1 MIYSRAKSFYITIL
15 NTIKE
20 IILHKNK
27 HMNPQMKT
35 QFLNRIE
42 DSFSQSS
49 QQPPKM
55 TVTTDYELWSLLFQ
69 NSNSRG
75 SLKLSKAE
83 AYFDLVK
90 RHRLATLTKNDSY
103 LDGGILA
110 LAKAWRWDRNTVKKF
125 IDSLC
130 AIGAAT
136 MEKVGNKTVILITN
150 VSYLPQY
157 GSDA

>member
-1 MIYSRAKSFYITIL
+1 M
-15 NTIKE
+15 NTQN
-20 IILHKNK
+20 KN
-27 HMNPQMKT
+27 HA
-35 QFLNRIE
+35 E

-55 TVTTDYELWSLLFQ
+55 TVSTDYDLWSMLFKDSSSQ
-69 NSNSRG
+69 G
-75 SLKLSKAE
+75 SHKLSKAE
-83 AYFDLVK
+83 AYFDLIR

-110 LAKAWRWDRNTVKKF
+110 LAKAWLWDRNTVKKF

-130 AIGAAT
+130 SIGAAT
-136 MEKVGNKTVILITN
+136 IKKVGNKTAIFITN
-150 VSYLPQY
+150 VTYLPKD

>member
-1 MIYSRAKSFYITIL
+1 M
-15 NTIKE
+15 NTQNFN
-20 IILHKNK
+20 HA
-27 HMNPQMKT
+27 
-35 QFLNRIE
+35 E
-42 DSFSQSS
+42 DCYSQSS

-55 TVTTDYELWSLLFQ
+55 TVSMDYDLWSMLFKDSSSQ
-69 NSNSRG
+69 G
-75 SLKLSKAE
+75 PHKLSKAE
-83 AYFDLVK
+83 AYFDLVE

-110 LAKAWRWDRNTVKKF
+110 LAKAWLWDRNTVKKF

-130 AIGAAT
+130 SIGAAT

>member
-1 MIYSRAKSFYITIL
+1 M
-15 NTIKE
+15 NTQN
-20 IILHKNK
+20 KN
-27 HMNPQMKT
+27 HA
-35 QFLNRIE
+35 E

-55 TVTTDYELWSLLFQ
+55 TVSTDYDLWSMLFTDSSSQ
-69 NSNSRG
+69 G
-75 SLKLSKAE
+75 SHKLSKAE
-83 AYFDLVK
+83 AYFDLVR

-110 LAKAWRWDRNTVKKF
+110 LAKAWLWDRNTVKKF

-130 AIGAAT
+130 SIGAAT
-136 MEKVGNKTVILITN
+136 IKKVGNKTAIFITN
-150 VSYLPQY
+150 VTYLPQD

>member
-1 MIYSRAKSFYITIL
+1 M
-15 NTIKE
+15 NTQNFN
-20 IILHKNK
+20 HA
-27 HMNPQMKT
+27 
-35 QFLNRIE
+35 E
-42 DSFSQSS
+42 DCYSQSS

-55 TVTTDYELWSLLFQ
+55 TVSTDYDLWSMLFKDSSSQ
-69 NSNSRG
+69 G
-75 SLKLSKAE
+75 PHKLSKAE

-136 MEKVGNKTVILITN
+136 MKKVGNKTVILITN

>member
-1 MIYSRAKSFYITIL
+1 M
-15 NTIKE
+15 NTQN
-20 IILHKNK
+20 KN
-27 HMNPQMKT
+27 HA
-35 QFLNRIE
+35 E

-55 TVTTDYELWSLLFQ
+55 TVSTDYDLWSMLFKDSSSQ
-69 NSNSRG
+69 G
-75 SLKLSKAE
+75 SHKLSKAE
-83 AYFDLVK
+83 AYFDLLR

-110 LAKAWRWDRNTVKKF
+110 LAKAWLWDRNTVKKF

-130 AIGAAT
+130 SIGAAT
-136 MEKVGNKTVILITN
+136 VKKVGNKTAIFITN
-150 VSYLPQY
+150 VTYLPQD

>member
-1 MIYSRAKSFYITIL
+1 M
-15 NTIKE
+15 KE

-35 QFLNRIE
+35 QFLNRTE

>member
-1 MIYSRAKSFYITIL
+1 M
-15 NTIKE
+15 NTQNFN
-20 IILHKNK
+20 HA
-27 HMNPQMKT
+27 
-35 QFLNRIE
+35 E
-42 DSFSQSS
+42 DCYSQSS

-55 TVTTDYELWSLLFQ
+55 TVSTDYDLWSMLFKDSSSQ
-69 NSNSRG
+69 G
-75 SLKLSKAE
+75 PHKLSKAE
-83 AYFDLVK
+83 AYFDLVE

>member
-1 MIYSRAKSFYITIL
+1 M
-15 NTIKE
+15 NTQN
-20 IILHKNK
+20 KN
-27 HMNPQMKT
+27 HA
-35 QFLNRIE
+35 E

-55 TVTTDYELWSLLFQ
+55 TVSTDYDLWSMLFKDSSSQ
-69 NSNSRG
+69 G
-75 SLKLSKAE
+75 SHKLSKAE
-83 AYFDLVK
+83 AYFDLVR

-110 LAKAWRWDRNTVKKF
+110 LAKAWLWDRNTVKKF

-130 AIGAAT
+130 SIGAAT
-136 MEKVGNKTVILITN
+136 IKKVGNKTAIFITN
-150 VSYLPQY
+150 VTYLPQN

>member
-1 MIYSRAKSFYITIL
+1 M
-15 NTIKE
+15 NTQN
-20 IILHKNK
+20 KN
-27 HMNPQMKT
+27 HA
-35 QFLNRIE
+35 E

-55 TVTTDYELWSLLFQ
+55 TVSTDYDLWSMLFKDSSSQ
-69 NSNSRG
+69 G
-75 SLKLSKAE
+75 SHKLSKAE
-83 AYFDLVK
+83 AYFDLVR

-110 LAKAWRWDRNTVKKF
+110 LAKAWLWDRNTVKKF

-130 AIGAAT
+130 SIGAAT
-136 MEKVGNKTVILITN
+136 IKKVGNKTAILITN
-150 VSYLPQY
+150 VTYLPQD

>member
-1 MIYSRAKSFYITIL
+1 M
-15 NTIKE
+15 NTQNFN
-20 IILHKNK
+20 HA
-27 HMNPQMKT
+27 
-35 QFLNRIE
+35 E
-42 DSFSQSS
+42 DCYSQSS

-55 TVTTDYELWSLLFQ
+55 TVSTDYDLWSMLFKDSSSQ
-69 NSNSRG
+69 G
-75 SLKLSKAE
+75 PHKLSKAE

>member
-1 MIYSRAKSFYITIL
+1 M
-15 NTIKE
+15 NTQN
-20 IILHKNK
+20 KN
-27 HMNPQMKT
+27 HA
-35 QFLNRIE
+35 E

-55 TVTTDYELWSLLFQ
+55 TVSTDYDLWSILFKDSSSQ
-69 NSNSRG
+69 G
-75 SLKLSKAE
+75 SHKLSKAE
-83 AYFDLVK
+83 AYFDLVR

-110 LAKAWRWDRNTVKKF
+110 LAKAWLWDRNTVKKF

-130 AIGAAT
+130 SIGAAT
-136 MEKVGNKTVILITN
+136 IKKVGNKTAIFITN
-150 VSYLPQY
+150 VTYLPQD

>member
-1 MIYSRAKSFYITIL
+1 M
-15 NTIKE
+15 NTQN
-20 IILHKNK
+20 KN
-27 HMNPQMKT
+27 HA
-35 QFLNRIE
+35 E

-55 TVTTDYELWSLLFQ
+55 TVMTDYDLWSMLFKDSSSQ
-69 NSNSRG
+69 G
-75 SLKLSKAE
+75 THKLSKAE
-83 AYFDLVK
+83 AYFDLVR

-110 LAKAWRWDRNTVKKF
+110 LAKAWLWDRNTVKKF

-130 AIGAAT
+130 SIGAAT
-136 MEKVGNKTVILITN
+136 IKKVGNKTAIFITN
-150 VSYLPQY
+150 VTYLPQD

>member
-1 MIYSRAKSFYITIL
+1 MFQQKKIHKIL
-15 NTIKE
+15 YMNTQN
-20 IILHKNK
+20 KN
-27 HMNPQMKT
+27 HA
-35 QFLNRIE
+35 E

-55 TVTTDYELWSLLFQ
+55 TVSTDYDLWSMLFKD
-69 NSNSRG
+69 SSSLG
-75 SLKLSKAE
+75 SHKLSKAE
-83 AYFDLVK
+83 AYFDLVR

-110 LAKAWRWDRNTVKKF
+110 LAKAWLWDRNTVKKF

-130 AIGAAT
+130 SIGAAT
-136 MEKVGNKTVILITN
+136 IKKVGNKTAIFITN
-150 VSYLPQY
+150 VTYLPQD

>member
-1 MIYSRAKSFYITIL
+1 M
-15 NTIKE
+15 NTQN
-20 IILHKNK
+20 KN
-27 HMNPQMKT
+27 HA
-35 QFLNRIE
+35 E

-55 TVTTDYELWSLLFQ
+55 TVSTDYDLWSMLFKDSFSQ
-69 NSNSRG
+69 G
-75 SLKLSKAE
+75 SHKLSKAE
-83 AYFDLVK
+83 AYFDLVR

-110 LAKAWRWDRNTVKKF
+110 LAKAWLWDRNTVKKF

-130 AIGAAT
+130 SIGAAT
-136 MEKVGNKTVILITN
+136 IKKVGNKTAIFITN
-150 VSYLPQY
+150 VTYLPQD

>member
-1 MIYSRAKSFYITIL
+1 M
-15 NTIKE
+15 NTQN
-20 IILHKNK
+20 KN
-27 HMNPQMKT
+27 HA
-35 QFLNRIE
+35 E

-55 TVTTDYELWSLLFQ
+55 TVSTDYDLWSMLFKDSSSQ
-69 NSNSRG
+69 G
-75 SLKLSKAE
+75 SHKLSKAE
-83 AYFDLVK
+83 AYFDLVR

-110 LAKAWRWDRNTVKKF
+110 LAKAWLWDRNTVKKF

-136 MEKVGNKTVILITN
+136 IKKVGNKTAIFITN
-150 VSYLPQY
+150 VTYLPQD

>member
-1 MIYSRAKSFYITIL
+1 M
-15 NTIKE
+15 NTQN
-20 IILHKNK
+20 KN
-27 HMNPQMKT
+27 HA
-35 QFLNRIE
+35 E

-55 TVTTDYELWSLLFQ
+55 TVSTDYDLWSMLFKD
-69 NSNSRG
+69 SSSLG
-75 SLKLSKAE
+75 SHKLSKAE
-83 AYFDLVK
+83 AYFDLVR
-90 RHRLATLTKNDSY
+90 RHRLATLTKNESY

-110 LAKAWRWDRNTVKKF
+110 LAKAWLWDRNTVKKF

-136 MEKVGNKTVILITN
+136 IKKVGNKTAIFITN
-150 VSYLPQY
+150 VTYLPQD